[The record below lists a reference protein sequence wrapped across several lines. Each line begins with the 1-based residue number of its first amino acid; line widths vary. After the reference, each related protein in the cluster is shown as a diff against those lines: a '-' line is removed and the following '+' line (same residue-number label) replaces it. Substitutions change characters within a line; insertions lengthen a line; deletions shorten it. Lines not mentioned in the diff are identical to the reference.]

1 MVASQ
6 LSVVGQPRSIERVNR
21 FQRLVEVTEQALR
34 HMQAARSLPNSAWT
48 TTYDHRIERY
58 RQLYRAVRLEAY
70 ALAEAIDGEEAS

>member
-48 TTYDHRIERY
+48 TAYDHRIERY